1 MKTYNIYFNTESKD
15 ATYVSKFDGD
25 TEYRLILTSPGV
37 LSIASDNLGDLIT
50 SVQGYGGG
58 IVNIA
63 VGATIATTLD
73 IVTIAP
79 EATPIVE
86 EPVPDDA
93 APADQSEAPIAET
106 PEA

>member
-1 MKTYNIYFNTESKD
+1 MKIYNIYFNTESKD
-15 ATYVSKFDGD
+15 ATYVSKLDGD
-25 TEYRLILTSPGV
+25 TEYRIMLTSPGV

-58 IVNIA
+58 ISNVA

-79 EATPIVE
+79 EPPRAEPIVE
-86 EPVPDDA
+86 PVEPVEV
-93 APADQSEAPIAET
+93 SITETAEV
-106 PEA
+106 